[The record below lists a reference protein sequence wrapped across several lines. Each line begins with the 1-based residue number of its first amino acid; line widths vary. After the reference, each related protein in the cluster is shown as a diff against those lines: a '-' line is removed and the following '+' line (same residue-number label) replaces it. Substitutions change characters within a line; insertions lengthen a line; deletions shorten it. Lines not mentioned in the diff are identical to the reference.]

1 MISISELRRQER
13 EAQEAR
19 KRKEQADLSQ
29 HSKSANVDERPNRK
43 ERQGILKFARYLYD
57 N

>member
-1 MISISELRRQER
+1 VISISELRRQER

-19 KRKEQADLSQ
+19 RRKEQADSSQ
-29 HSKSANVDERPNRK
+29 YGKSADVEEHPNRK

>member
-13 EAQEAR
+13 EAKEAR
-19 KRKEQADLSQ
+19 KRKEQANSLQ
-29 HSKSANVDERPNRK
+29 HGKSANVDECPNRK